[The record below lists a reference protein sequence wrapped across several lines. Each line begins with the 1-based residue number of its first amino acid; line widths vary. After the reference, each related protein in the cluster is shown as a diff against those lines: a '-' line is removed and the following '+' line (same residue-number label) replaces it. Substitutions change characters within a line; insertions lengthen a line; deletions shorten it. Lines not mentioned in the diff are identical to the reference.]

1 MKKIF
6 TIAVAAL
13 FSVSLMAQ
21 KETVG
26 TYSTRVISTDATTST
41 WTFIAPSSQV
51 TVPTAETEDNDI
63 ILVPSGSSKM
73 KFSSSNQFSWAGQSD
88 GYIPVPKNS
97 AGTIKMVPKSSS
109 DTRWLQLYVNGTA
122 AADTKRLWSKY
133 AETASDGKKGP
144 QSFAFTA
151 DDLTTKNG
159 KTYLHF
165 KDNNTEMKI
174 ASFEIV
180 LTTGLYGEPSTDPI
194 AYVTKEAL
202 NLQIKRSGLEQIKD
216 SFVLKGEN
224 LPAAAVATVAFPVHE
239 GLSISPAAFE
249 ITDGKIDQK
258 FVVTYAPA
266 TFEEYNG
273 EIVIT
278 ADTFVIKV
286 AMACNKLEAQAEL
299 VAISESTTWD
309 FNTAAKAD
317 IQPADP
323 NNYTIFTNASDNWNE
338 GFAAA
343 SIAGIAQYC
352 YYGGNK
358 CFQGK
363 ALKFIT
369 TVPGKV
375 TVEFSNTG
383 SKDTARNL
391 FINGVNTEIGTKN
404 TTHVAAENVVVP
416 AGEVV
421 LEGWEM
427 LETPVMNMLR
437 VYKVTFTKSEATAID
452 NTEAEVKAVKA
463 IENGQ
468 LVVIKNGV
476 KYNVLGNVIR

>member
-1 MKKIF
+1 
-6 TIAVAAL
+6 
-13 FSVSLMAQ
+13 
-21 KETVG
+21 
-26 TYSTRVISTDATTST
+26 
-41 WTFIAPSSQV
+41 
-51 TVPTAETEDNDI
+51 
-63 ILVPSGSSKM
+63 
-73 KFSSSNQFSWAGQSD
+73 
-88 GYIPVPKNS
+88 
-97 AGTIKMVPKSSS
+97 
-109 DTRWLQLYVNGTA
+109 
-122 AADTKRLWSKY
+122 
-133 AETASDGKKGP
+133 
-144 QSFAFTA
+144 
-151 DDLTTKNG
+151 LTTKNG

-369 TVPGKV
+369 TVPGTV